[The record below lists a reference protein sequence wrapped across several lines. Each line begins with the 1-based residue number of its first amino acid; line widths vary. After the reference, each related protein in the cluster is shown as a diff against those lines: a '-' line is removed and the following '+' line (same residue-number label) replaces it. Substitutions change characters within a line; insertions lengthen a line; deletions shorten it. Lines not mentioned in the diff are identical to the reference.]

1 MAQKKKVL
9 VLHSYHQGLSWT
21 DNITQGI
28 QSVLGIHQD
37 IEVHF
42 EYLDSKR
49 NVDSLYFKELYQLYR
64 TKHHNIPFE
73 AILVSDNN
81 ALYFVQEHRNEFF
94 KDIPIVF
101 CAIDQF
107 SDSLIKG
114 MDKITGVTEHIDF
127 KRNIEL
133 ILQLHPFIREIVIIN
148 DNQTVSA
155 RINKKFIQDFWP
167 DLNTKVTYRFFEDLT
182 IPELLEQVNQLT
194 ASSVILLTN
203 FTRDRKGKYI
213 SYQENIE
220 MIRKVTSIPVY
231 SGWEFYLDRG
241 IVGGMLTSGYDQG
254 RIAAELVMSIINGT
268 NPDQLPIVRE
278 GYNHLKFD
286 YRQLTK
292 YNIPL
297 NLLPQ
302 GSRII
307 NKPPGFFTRYK
318 YLLFISAGFILL
330 LALLLVNNEMRNRR
344 KAARLVAMNRELDQR
359 VYEKT
364 TALREA
370 NTILEQ
376 QKQQIVVQNKELDK
390 HRHNLI
396 DLVKERTNE
405 LELANRKLENGR
417 HRLMMMLDVSS
428 DGVWEYNIKEGT
440 FMFSSQTWERLGY
453 NKKEITENVEFIDS
467 LIHSEDVK
475 VVQQSRRNYIE
486 QKSSA
491 YVCEFR
497 IISRTNNWIWLLSRG
512 KILEWD
518 QEGNPRVLVGT
529 HIDITERK
537 KAEQKL
543 LQEEKRLRDSEKRW
557 RSLFEQA
564 GEAIV
569 IMSLAGDIIEINP
582 EATVSLQ
589 YSKKELLSMNILD
602 VDVEKEDHRNIRDF
616 IVTKEL
622 SNDSF
627 SYETIIKRKDK
638 STFPAEVSLNQ
649 IDYSG
654 SRHWLVTFRNISKRQ
669 EFERHVLNAIIKTEE
684 KERSRFSRDLHDTI
698 GPLLSG
704 MKLYLSTLEK
714 TKSEERKKKVFS
726 LSNEAINEAI
736 ASIREICNN
745 LSPQTLSD
753 YGLISALKGFIQRLN
768 ASHLIKAT
776 INSIDWI
783 TRVDQEIELALYRI
797 ITELIN
803 NTLKHSEATKI
814 DILLEHKQRN
824 INLIYRDNGKGMKDL
839 HLKSKSTGMGLS
851 NIQSRLKSVD
861 GKIFMS
867 QEKDWRFIAQ
877 IIVPI
882 KKST

>member
-21 DNITQGI
+21 DNITKGI

-133 ILQLHPFIREIVIIN
+133 ILQLHPFISEIVIIN

-167 DLNTKVTYRFFEDLT
+167 DLNTKVTYRFFEDLR

-268 NPDQLPIVRE
+268 DPDQLPIVRE
-278 GYNHLKFD
+278 GYNHLEFD
-286 YRQLTK
+286 YRQLIK
-292 YNIPL
+292 YNISL

-302 GSRII
+302 GSLII

-318 YLLFISAGFILL
+318 YLLYISAGFILL
-330 LALLLVNNEMRNRR
+330 MALLLVNNEMRNRR
-344 KAARLVAMNRELDQR
+344 KASRLVAMNRELDQR

-370 NTILEQ
+370 NTVLKQ
-376 QKQQIVVQNKELDK
+376 QKQQIIVQNNELDK

-405 LELANRKLENGR
+405 LEHANRKLENGR

-453 NKKEITENVEFIDS
+453 NKKDIAENVEFIDS
-467 LIHSEDVK
+467 LIHSDDVK

-486 QKSSA
+486 QKISV

-497 IISRTNNWIWLLSRG
+497 IISRTGNWIWLLSRG

-518 QEGNPRVLVGT
+518 QDGNPRMLVGT

-564 GEAIV
+564 GEGII
-569 IMSLAGDIIEINP
+569 IMSLVGDIIEVNP
-582 EATVSLQ
+582 EAAISLQ
-589 YSKKELLSMNILD
+589 YNKNELLSMNILD
-602 VDVEKEDHRNIRDF
+602 VDVEKEDHKNAREF
-616 IVTKEL
+616 LAKKKL

-654 SRHWLVTFRNISKRQ
+654 SRHWLVTFRDISKRQ
-669 EFERHVLNAIIKTEE
+669 EFERHVLNAIIQTEE
-684 KERSRFSRDLHDTI
+684 NERSRFSRDLHDTI

-736 ASIREICNN
+736 ASIREISNN
-745 LSPQTLSD
+745 LSPQTLTD
-753 YGLISALKGFIQRLN
+753 YGLVSALKGFIQRLN
-768 ASHLIKAT
+768 ASHLINASLNT
-776 INSIDWI
+776 IDWNQRI
-783 TRVDQEIELALYRI
+783 DQEKELALYRI
-797 ITELIN
+797 TTELIN

-814 DILLEHKQRN
+814 DILLEHKKRN
-824 INLIYRDNGKGMKDL
+824 ITITYRDNGKGMKDL

-867 QEKDWRFIAQ
+867 HEEDWRFIAQ

-882 KKST
+882 KKLT